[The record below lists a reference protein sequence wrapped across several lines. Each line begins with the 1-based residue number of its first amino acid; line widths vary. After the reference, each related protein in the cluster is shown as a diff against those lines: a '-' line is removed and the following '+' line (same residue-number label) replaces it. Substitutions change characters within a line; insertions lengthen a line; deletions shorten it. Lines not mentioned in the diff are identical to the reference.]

1 MKHSTW
7 WWLSAGV
14 SFVLVGILLFLW
26 VQMNQYKTEELKQV
40 PEAVKID
47 MNTRCEPPSVE
58 DRSLPCK
65 SPQLNNREETA
76 DFLQQQWGIPPDVS
90 ESSPDERVVP
100 CEIAVSEGDRQAN
113 EDMLRSRKMPVYA
126 NEPVQKVKTG
136 IYIQSLKFFNSIEV
150 NLSGYIWQRYQR
162 GLQDHIKPDGSQVGF
177 ILPEQV
183 NSGSDIEPRE
193 VYRQCTVKEET
204 IGWYFEATLR
214 QPFDYSK
221 YPFDHKTA
229 WVRMWHRDFS
239 RNIVLVPDF
248 DAYRKHGRADIFG
261 IEKTIVLG
269 TWERE
274 NTYFDYELT
283 SYDTNFGMPNY
294 IGQTGFPELRY
305 NFVVK
310 RKFENAFIVY
320 LLPLFLVAA
329 LLFAALLTVSND
341 EKLSGRLGFSTSG
354 FIGACSALFFVV
366 MLAHIQLREQFAGSG
381 IVYIEYFYI
390 LMYVLLVVATANV
403 YFFSLRPRRWF
414 GLLLYEDNLI
424 VKVAYWPIVLGCL
437 ILITLGFM

>member
-1 MKHSTW
+1 MQFCERDAFAMRHSSW
-7 WWLSAGV
+7 WWLSAVV
-14 SFVLVGILLFLW
+14 SLLLTVVLLFLW
-26 VQMNQYKTEELKQV
+26 VQMNLYRTGELAQV
-40 PEAVKID
+40 PETVKIEKSGL
-47 MNTRCEPPSVE
+47 CEPPAVA
-58 DRSLPCK
+58 DRRLPCK
-65 SPQLNNREETA
+65 SPQLVSKATVSE
-76 DFLQQQWGIPPDVS
+76 FLWQQWGVPPDPT
-90 ESSPDERVVP
+90 EEKPGQHVVP
-100 CEIAVSEGDRQAN
+100 CETGRPASSEQPDD
-113 EDMLRSRKMPVYA
+113 DM
-126 NEPVQKVKTG
+126 VQKVKTG
-136 IYIQSLKFFNSIEV
+136 IFIQSLKFFNSTEV
-150 NLSGYIWQRYQR
+150 NISGYIWQRYQR
-162 GLQDHIKPDGSQVGF
+162 GLQESIMPDSSQVGF

-183 NSGSDIEPRE
+183 NSGSDIDPRE
-193 VYRQCTVKEET
+193 VYRYCTANEET

-239 RNIVLVPDF
+239 KNVILVPDF
-248 DAYRKHGRADIFG
+248 GAYQKTGLADIFG

-274 NTYFDYELT
+274 NTFFDYELT
-283 SYDTNFGMPNY
+283 SYDTNFGIPNY
-294 IGQTGFPELRY
+294 IGQRGFPELRY

-341 EKLSGRLGFSTSG
+341 QELSGRLGFSTSG

-390 LMYVLLVVATANV
+390 LMYALLVVATANV
-403 YFFSLRPRRWF
+403 YFFSLRPRWF
-414 GLLLYEDNLI
+414 KLFLYEDNI
-424 VKVAYWPIVLGCL
+424 IFKVAYWPVVLSCL
-437 ILITLGFM
+437 ILITQGFL